1 MPEVTNFNV
10 GGQTIDIC
18 DPTARQK
25 VTTLETSVNQ
35 KINNMKTEYDSKL
48 ADKLLFFKGKNIAF
62 IGDSWGAGNGVGISN
77 AYPALVG
84 DKLGMNVYNACV
96 GGSGYLRKAGGT
108 GSTFFDELD
117 SVVSKNATM
126 PFDYVCVMGGFN
138 DVNNGYEANDIREAA
153 LRLLN
158 NIYTAMPNAQVIWC
172 GLNLRCNNFT
182 LDYRNTYD
190 YLTTTCYQANGI
202 VRLVK
207 NWQWM
212 LTGNANYYNADA
224 VHPSVTGH
232 IMIANAIVQSMLGGQ
247 NDYRLVYWA
256 ENNYSPWANTH
267 SEHEFWV
274 ERVNDKIRINF
285 GTIFVDTEWNTSLLT
300 STYTLPDNCKPK
312 SPQVKQV
319 YTASSAFD
327 INLMINDDGIMYLQN
342 KPSTNTIPANT
353 TLHIGYIEYPYWGV
367 GKH

>member
-18 DPTARQK
+18 DPTARA
-25 VTTLETSVNQ
+25 SVEGLQ
-35 KINNMKTEYDSKL
+35 TYVNNKL
-48 ADKLLFFKGKNIAF
+48 TDKLLLFTGKNIAF
-62 IGDSWGAGNGVGISN
+62 IGDSWGAGNGVGLSN
-77 AYPALVG
+77 AYPTLVG
-84 DKLGMNVYNACV
+84 KKLGMNVYNACV
-96 GGSGYLRKAGGT
+96 GGSGFLRKAGGT

-117 SVVSKNATM
+117 AIISKNKTT
-126 PFDYVCVMGGFN
+126 PFDYICVMGGFN

-153 LRLLN
+153 LTLIN
-158 NIYTAMPNAQVIWC
+158 NVYTNMPNAQIIWC

-182 LDYRNTYD
+182 LAYRNTYD
-190 YLTTTCYQANGI
+190 YLTTTCYQANGNI
-202 VRLVK
+202 RLVK

-232 IMIANAIVQSMLGGQ
+232 IMIANAIIQSMLGGQ

-256 ENNYSPWANTH
+256 EENYSPWANTH

-285 GTIFVDTEWNTSLLT
+285 GTIFLDTEWNTSLLT

-327 INLMINDDGIMYLQN
+327 VNLMINDDGLMYLQN
-342 KPSTNTIPANT
+342 KPSTNKIPANT
-353 TLHIGYIEYPYWGV
+353 TLHIGCIEYPYWGV
-367 GKH
+367 GEH